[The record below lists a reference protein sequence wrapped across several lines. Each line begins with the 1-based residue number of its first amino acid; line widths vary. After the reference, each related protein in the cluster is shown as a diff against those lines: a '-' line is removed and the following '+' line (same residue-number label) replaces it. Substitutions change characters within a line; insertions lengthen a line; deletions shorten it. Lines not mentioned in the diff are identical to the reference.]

1 MKADIPNEWMG
12 CRSRDD
18 AVILDTETTGLTDD
32 SEIVDIAIINMSGDV
47 LLDTWVMPKGPIPRD
62 ASDSHGITLEKLRK
76 AGALPWP
83 AHHNT
88 VQSLLDEASEIVI
101 YNAEFDTRILDQTAR
116 IHGLELQLPKHKV
129 RCAMLDY
136 AQFRG
141 EVGRYGGFRWHKLI
155 DAFERETGMR
165 AFEGHVARA
174 DCSMVLALMA
184 AVSIKTQP
192 EHSFDESNDSLS
204 GSSDRQLLAGALS
217 VGAILLA
224 AWIGC

>member
-1 MKADIPNEWMG
+1 MKADIPNEWMA
-12 CRSRDD
+12 CRSRDE
-18 AVILDTETTGLTDD
+18 VIILDTETTGLTED

-47 LLDTWVMPKGPIPRD
+47 LLDTLVMPKGPIPRE
-62 ASDSHGITLEKLRK
+62 ASDIHGITLEELRK

-83 AHHNT
+83 AHHKT
-88 VQSLLDEASEIVI
+88 VQGLLDAASEVVI
-101 YNAEFDTRILDQTAR
+101 YNAEFDTRMLRQTAR
-116 IHGLELQLPKHKV
+116 THGLELQLPKRKV

-141 EVGRYGGFRWHKLI
+141 EVGRYGDFLWHKLT
-155 DAFERETGMR
+155 DAYERETGMT
-165 AFEGHVARA
+165 AIEAHVASA
-174 DCSMVLALMA
+174 DCSMVMALMA

-204 GSSDRQLLAGALS
+204 GLSDRQFRAGAIF
-217 VGAILLA
+217 VVVILLA